1 MGGYSVVFVQ
11 PAHFEAL
18 PQGRKTRITC
28 SILGSKAWHCGILP
42 LGNGDAYII
51 LSKSRLRDLGVGL
64 GQRVSV
70 EIQPDPSPLGAP
82 MPEVLEALL
91 AQDEA
96 FAAQFESLSPGG
108 KRSLI
113 FAMERVKDIDRKIAL
128 AYSFMSDRAER
139 KRA

>member
-1 MGGYSVVFVQ
+1 
-11 PAHFEAL
+11 
-18 PQGRKTRITC
+18 
-28 SILGSKAWHCGILP
+28 
-42 LGNGDAYII
+42 
-51 LSKSRLRDLGVGL
+51 
-64 GQRVSV
+64 
-70 EIQPDPSPLGAP
+70 